1 MTKTAVKNRNGD
13 NARSCV
19 SNLIWLKT
27 TQLEPMTMTV
37 VRYGRFRQT

>member
-1 MTKTAVKNRNGD
+1 MAKMAVKNKNGD

-19 SNLIWLKT
+19 SNRSWLKM

-37 VRYGRFRQT
+37 ARYGRFRWT